1 MCAFGVSGEKVTS
14 DIYGDPGFTNLSKT
28 TAGGSS
34 CSIIG
39 DSSCGDQKRMGGQT
53 SKQSNLVVIENIQ
66 KALQNHEEEKRR
78 MQLGPGGFPGGNV
91 GKFMD
96 GGDGKP
102 GYAGV
107 TFHVETFL
115 LVLGACGMISVA
127 LYLLFRCARKG
138 SCLPAYLRAAVEGNS
153 AIKRRVRYYRP
164 SSSPTEDFE
173 IQMHPQL
180 EMQKTRRGKYESE
193 ELGSGGSQHE
203 RIYPRIEPKEVNV
216 MGGVGLG

>member
-1 MCAFGVSGEKVTS
+1 M
-14 DIYGDPGFTNLSKT
+14 
-28 TAGGSS
+28 
-34 CSIIG
+34 
-39 DSSCGDQKRMGGQT
+39 
-53 SKQSNLVVIENIQ
+53 
-66 KALQNHEEEKRR
+66 
-78 MQLGPGGFPGGNV
+78 

-138 SCLPAYLRAAVEGNS
+138 SCLPTYLRAAVESNS
-153 AIKRRVRYYRP
+153 AISRRVRYYRP
-164 SSSPTEDFE
+164 PSSPTEDFQ
-173 IQMHPQL
+173 IQMHPL
-180 EMQKTRRGKYESE
+180 EMQKKNMRGKYESE
-193 ELGSGGSQHE
+193 EFGGGGSQHERMHE